1 MRIKTTTEQGLN
13 AFDIQGVTIK
23 ELTVLL
29 CSFIEV
35 VHVHTPN
42 NTRAAQILF
51 GPAVWDFPSLGADQ
65 MKWLIKLGTDCHKM
79 RSQSNETDFLVGKQ
93 LKGPSHEYFQ

>member
-35 VHVHTPN
+35 VHVHTP
-42 NTRAAQILF
+42 TILGLLKYYLDQQF
-51 GPAVWDFPSLGADQ
+51 GISP
-65 MKWLIKLGTDCHKM
+65 H
-79 RSQSNETDFLVGKQ
+79 
-93 LKGPSHEYFQ
+93 